1 MVEDAAAPVTLQ
13 CVTCNSQLMKPSEQ
27 IKEFI
32 GLVCG
37 NDKCA
42 RFGLLTVVG
51 KSVKREPESKIITPD
66 EPKIIQS

>member
-1 MVEDAAAPVTLQ
+1 MADETVEPVTLQ
-13 CVTCNSQLMKPSEQ
+13 CVKCNLQLMKPSEQ

-32 GLVCG
+32 GLTCG
-37 NDKCA
+37 NEKCE

-66 EPKIIQS
+66 EPKIIQG

>member
-1 MVEDAAAPVTLQ
+1 MPENAAPSVTLR
-13 CVTCNSQLMKPSEQ
+13 CVKCNEELMKPTEQ

-37 NDKCA
+37 NSECV

-51 KSVKREPESKIITPD
+51 KSEKKEPVSKIITPST
-66 EPKIIQS
+66 EIIK

>member
-1 MVEDAAAPVTLQ
+1 MPEDAAAPVILK
-13 CVTCNSQLMKPSEQ
+13 CVKCNEQLMKPSEQ

-37 NDKCA
+37 NEACE

-51 KSVKREPESKIITPD
+51 KSEKREPVSKIITPD
-66 EPKIIQS
+66 EPKIIQG